1 MRNIWV
7 LTRTNMMRNKIIIYL
22 TLVGAF
28 LLCFLMYSMGRM
40 VSDVKVAK
48 IKIGIIDQ
56 DDSIL
61 SEDFKGYL
69 KNKIGYEL
77 IEHYTYDELSSELIE
92 RHISA
97 IIEIPKDFYQ
107 NATKG
112 ELQGATITT
121 LDDYEN
127 AAFLEAYLN
136 NYFTG
141 IKILVSSANGSKE
154 TFDQILRQY
163 QAEDIVMT
171 TAAAGDM
178 NMVEENGKNG
188 FIISVGFFLMIIF
201 GFSIAITFTML
212 DDKMKGI
219 LDRIQITPV
228 KPIHY
233 IIGSAL
239 FGSVICFIMIFAY
252 CSYIII
258 MKVQTGVPFRL
269 IVLQMIVFSLFTILF
284 SIASALFFKTKNAVM
299 SVVMGFSTIGAVLGG
314 AYFPLDLAPKSLQNL
329 AKIVPQY
336 WFMDSFRTLQAKP
349 DANVI
354 PNVIVLILYTVLAF
368 LIGAVLFSQNYN
380 KN

>member
-1 MRNIWV
+1 
-7 LTRTNMMRNKIIIYL
+7 MMRNKIIIYL